1 VRTNT
6 EVDRWF
12 ATNKPP
18 AEAAMQRVRQGILD
32 ADRRITEYI
41 KYGSV
46 NFGYKGDF
54 AAFVQTKKKHVSV
67 MFNRGAH
74 IKGDFPSLEG
84 TGPTARFMRFA
95 TMDDVERHA
104 AELARVA
111 KAWCDQMDTGR
122 G

>member
-1 VRTNT
+1 L
-6 EVDRWF
+6 
-12 ATNKPP
+12 
-18 AEAAMQRVRQGILD
+18 QRVRHAILG

-46 NFGYKGDF
+46 NFGYKGDL
-54 AAFVQTKKKHVSV
+54 ACFVQTKKKTVSV

-74 IKGDFPSLEG
+74 IKGDFPNLEG

-95 TMDDVERHA
+95 TVDDVERHA

-111 KAWCDQMDTGR
+111 AAWCDQMDAGS
-122 G
+122 GSPPSVKA